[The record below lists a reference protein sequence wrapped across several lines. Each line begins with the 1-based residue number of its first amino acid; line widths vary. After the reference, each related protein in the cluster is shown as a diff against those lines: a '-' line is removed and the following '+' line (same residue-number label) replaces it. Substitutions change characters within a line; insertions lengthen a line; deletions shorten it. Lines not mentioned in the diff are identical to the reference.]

1 MRRSMLLQSFL
12 IWLSSRASCEFS
24 RMPPDATPPE
34 PEPEPDGACDSMSG
48 GSGDELEDMTCSSPD
63 STGEPSRV
71 IIGSAIGIAAATVT
85 APVVVVAGTGGVPL
99 HLPSDNVGL
108 GPITL
113 RRRRRRR
120 LLLDPL
126 IRVTGL
132 VAPGSVPRWIGCQL
146 ACPSSR
152 CVAALGT

>member
-12 IWLSSRASCEFS
+12 IWLSSRASCAFS

-34 PEPEPDGACDSMSG
+34 PEPDGACGSMSG
-48 GSGDELEDMTCSSPD
+48 GSRDELEDMTCSSPD

-99 HLPSDNVGL
+99 HLPFDNIWVCES
-108 GPITL
+108 TSCRC
-113 RRRRRRR
+113 RRHRPRSPCSR
-120 LLLDPL
+120 LAEGK
-126 IRVTGL
+126 RKRERG
-132 VAPGSVPRWIGCQL
+132 G
-146 ACPSSR
+146 
-152 CVAALGT
+152 

>member
-12 IWLSSRASCEFS
+12 IWLSSRASCAFS

-34 PEPEPDGACDSMSG
+34 PEPDGACGSMSG
-48 GSGDELEDMTCSSPD
+48 GLGEELEDMTCSSPD
-63 STGEPSRV
+63 STEEPSRV

-108 GPITL
+108 SPITL
-113 RRRRRRR
+113 RRRRRR

-132 VAPGSVPRWIGCQL
+132 VTPGSVPRWIGCQL